1 MTFLGFCQWI
11 ERSPLGAGVRDSVW
25 IFPVVESIHI
35 LGIVLLFFTAA
46 LVDLRVLGT
55 GFLRRRSLAEVAVGL
70 LPWMWRAVVLVIAT
84 GILLFSSEAASKC
97 YESKAFYVKMALIV
111 IAVANAAFSGMAI
124 TYRATHEG
132 AGYGPYENDGGDFTG
147 RVGRRGVRG
156 TGHRLLLI

>member
-11 ERSPLGAGVRDSVW
+11 ERSPLGTGVRDSVW

-55 GFLRRRSLAEVAVGL
+55 GFLRRRPLAEVAVVL
-70 LPWMWRAVVLVIAT
+70 LPWMWRAVVLVIVT

-97 YESKAFYVKMALIV
+97 YESKAFYAKMALIV
-111 IAVANAAFSGMAI
+111 IAVVNAAFSGMALKH
-124 TYRATHEG
+124 RATHQGEAPARMKTMAVISLVAWAG
-132 AGYGPYENDGGDFTG
+132 AVFAG
-147 RVGRRGVRG
+147 RA
-156 TGHRLLLI
+156 IAYF